1 MNMSRSERISVAE
14 LVNFQFTFFTMQLSV
29 EYRLSRHNEGNA
41 PSFFFFFSS
50 VQSQI
55 FKLLIVYNILHTL
68 TGSHNK
74 ISHHIFTKKLRL
86 NCTVRKGLIILLIT
100 ETEKVLV
107 QCVRGLCK
115 IHKLVKEVSFGL
127 CKDFSQDSLDSLN
140 AQ

>member
-14 LVNFQFTFFTMQLSV
+14 LVNFQFTFFNMQLSDSQ
-29 EYRLSRHNEGNA
+29 YRLSRHDEGNA

-55 FKLLIVYNILHTL
+55 FKLLIVYNILHNL

-86 NCTVRKGLIILLIT
+86 NCTVRKGLVIFLIT

-115 IHKLVKEVSFGL
+115 IHKLVKEGIVWALQRF
-127 CKDFSQDSLDSLN
+127 
-140 AQ
+140 